1 MFKYLAILAITLGT
15 LTGCTPPA
23 ADTSADLATIK
34 ADVLNWM
41 EAYNAGDADSVAAL
55 YSEDALLMP
64 PGAVA
69 AVGRDAIR
77 DFITANIADA
87 KAQGLTFTGDESSDG
102 GIEGNTGWT
111 SGTFAVNDA
120 SGATVATGKYL
131 TAYER
136 IDGEW
141 QLVRDI
147 WNSDE

>member
-1 MFKYLAILAITLGT
+1 MFKYLAILAITLVT
-15 LTGCTPPA
+15 LTGCAPPA

-55 YSEDALLMP
+55 YSEDAVLMA
-64 PGAVA
+64 PGAAA

-77 DFITANIADA
+77 DFIAADIADA
-87 KAQGLTFTGDESSDG
+87 KAQGFTFTGDESSDG
-102 GIEGNTGWT
+102 AVEGNTGWT
-111 SGTFAVNDA
+111 SGTFTVTDT

>member
-15 LTGCTPPA
+15 LTGCAPPA

-55 YSEDALLMP
+55 YSEDAVLMA
-64 PGAVA
+64 PGAAA

-77 DFITANIADA
+77 DFIAADIADA
-87 KAQGLTFTGDESSDG
+87 KAQGVTFTGDESSDG
-102 GIEGNTGWT
+102 AVEGNTGWT
-111 SGTFAVNDA
+111 SGTFTVTDA